1 MKKGYWALGFWRAE
15 MEQKTLSAGV
25 IVVRH
30 EVDSWRYLLLRVYN
44 YWDFPKGIVEPGEDP
59 LQTGRREVE
68 EETGLKDLMF
78 SWGHDYR
85 ETPPYGPGKVARY
98 YVALTREIQVVL
110 PVSPE
115 LGRPEHH
122 EFRWAS
128 YEEARRLV
136 SSRVEPILDWA
147 HGLVTEEKA
156 PGTPRTP

>member
-1 MKKGYWALGFWRAE
+1 

-25 IVVRH
+25 IVVQRDA
-30 EVDSWRYLLLRVYN
+30 DSWRYLLLRVYN

-59 LQTGRREVE
+59 LRASRREVE
-68 EETGLKDLMF
+68 EETGLKDLTF

-98 YVALTREIQVVL
+98 YVALTRKSRVVL

-122 EFRWAS
+122 GFRWVS
-128 YEEARRLV
+128 YEEVRRLL
-136 SSRVEPILDWA
+136 SPRVVPILDWA
-147 HGLVTEEKA
+147 HALITEEKV
-156 PGTPRTP
+156 PDTPQTR